1 VNLAPMNLAPMNLA
15 PGDLDRVVI
24 PRAV

>member
-1 VNLAPMNLAPMNLA
+1 MNLAPMNLAPMNLA